1 MFFYLALTI
10 FYYYQIVQPLGWG
23 AGQMITTLILLA
35 LSIHRLGLLILYY
48 DLKIQVFSDRFLYT
62 NQGETHIF
70 LWDNI
75 TKILV
80 FNYKII
86 GHININYIR
95 VKIQDDTKNTIILT
109 RTLRNVEKFEET
121 VQEEI
126 AKRKFPQII
135 NALEK
140 GMLYKNAGFVISQN
154 KLKYNNKSIPWE
166 QVGKMKIWQA
176 YLRIWRRGKTLPS
189 IDANIWK
196 ISILHLFI
204 AVLEFMRNKQQ
215 DISPSIN

>member
-1 MFFYLALTI
+1 
-10 FYYYQIVQPLGWG
+10 
-23 AGQMITTLILLA
+23 
-35 LSIHRLGLLILYY
+35 
-48 DLKIQVFSDRFLYT
+48 
-62 NQGETHIF
+62 
-70 LWDNI
+70 
-75 TKILV
+75 
-80 FNYKII
+80 
-86 GHININYIR
+86 
-95 VKIQDDTKNTIILT
+95 
-109 RTLRNVEKFEET
+109 
-121 VQEEI
+121 
-126 AKRKFPQII
+126 
-135 NALEK
+135 
-140 GMLYKNAGFVISQN
+140 FVISQN